1 MKTPCYL
8 LLLCFAL
15 QPKTAAASAG
25 GTVLKSAARSTE
37 SQVIRTYLRESSSAI
52 IRNTDDFIKHSRIPA
67 ARSLSISK
75 NLRRLIKQNLEG
87 FKIKR
92 ISELA
97 EFGLDIL
104 GNSISPESD
113 YRANIRPSAVF
124 QEIVRCGMYPH
135 FYKAMCRQLKSDTLT
150 PSVQYLALNGALIN
164 GNRISNDSLYHIYL
178 ICSDSFAKEELLK
191 LQKSAGCNEQKQ
203 REIEDYAH
211 YMGLELPESD
221 CPKKEEEGDWQDTL
235 FRFVILGIISYAVY
249 RTLIWFSD
257 LVKKIGGF
265 FTRK

>member
-92 ISELA
+92 IDELA
-97 EFGLDIL
+97 DVGLNL
-104 GNSISPESD
+104 VENSISPESD
-113 YRANIRPSAVF
+113 YSVKIRPGAFF
-124 QEIVRCGMYPH
+124 QEIVRSPVYPQ

-150 PSVQYLALNGALIN
+150 PSVQYLVLNGALIN
-164 GNRISNDSLYHIYL
+164 GNRIANDSLYHIYL
-178 ICSDSFAKEELLK
+178 ICSDSFAIEELLK
-191 LQKSAGCNEQKQ
+191 LQNSAGCNEQKQ
-203 REIEDYAH
+203 REIQDYAGK
-211 YMGLELPESD
+211 MGIKLPESD
-221 CPKKEEEGDWQDTL
+221 CPKKEEEGNWQDML
-235 FRFVILGIISYAVY
+235 FRFVILGIIVYAVY
-249 RTLIWFSD
+249 KTVIWLSD
-257 LVKKIGGF
+257 FIKKIGGF
-265 FTRK
+265 FKRK

>member
-1 MKTPCYL
+1 MKIPYIL

-15 QPKTAAASAG
+15 QSKTTSASVG
-25 GTVLKSAARSTE
+25 GTFLKSAARSTE
-37 SQVIRTYLRESSSAI
+37 TQAVRTSLMESSRAL
-52 IRNTDDFIKHSRIPA
+52 IRNTDDFIKYSRIPA
-67 ARSLSISK
+67 ARSLSINK
-75 NLRRLIKQNLEG
+75 NLSRLFKQNLEG

-92 ISELA
+92 LSDLA
-97 EFGLDIL
+97 DFGLDIL

-113 YRANIRPSAVF
+113 YRVNIRPSTF
-124 QEIVRCGMYPH
+124 LQEILRCGMYPQ

-178 ICSDSFAKEELLK
+178 ICSDSFAKEELIK

-203 REIEDYAH
+203 REIEDYAQ

-221 CPKKEEEGDWQDTL
+221 CPKKEEEGDWQDML
-235 FRFVILGIISYAVY
+235 FRFVILGIITYAVY
-249 RTLIWFSD
+249 RTLIWLSD

-265 FTRK
+265 FKRK